1 MKNRTGR
8 RVRARV
14 RTRLLAA
21 FTAGVALAAGIAFGA
36 ESAVSQTGANGK
48 QFEHLDTS
56 LVGLGGDFRP
66 AALLGDRSATVIL
79 KLNGASVGER
89 AAEARRQGRELSKA
103 ERAAIR
109 ADLKAAQDGLKGGI
123 ESAGGSVVFDYQD
136 AYNGVAVRTALRNIP
151 ALATLPGVERVQ
163 PSRTFERDNV
173 AGVQYIEGNDAWADL
188 GVTGDGVKV
197 AVLDTGVDYFHA
209 NFGGSGDPEDFAA
222 DNGTIIEPGSFPTA
236 KVVAGTDLVGDDY
249 DASSD
254 DPAVATPQPD
264 PDPKDCNGHG
274 SHVAGSAAGFGVL
287 DDGSTFGGPYGATTY
302 SNTFRIGPGVAPEA
316 DVIAVRVFGCSGS
329 SSEAV
334 IVAALDFA
342 FEQEAD
348 VVNMS
353 LGSPF
358 GRDDEPSVV
367 ASNTLAENGVVVV
380 AAAGNAGAGAYVTDA
395 PAVASRAISAAA
407 VDASGPTFPGA
418 TAALSTGKS
427 IEMINANGASFTSGT
442 NLPVAVLRTSYPDG
456 PVSLGCDPA
465 EYTSFPG
472 GVTGKL
478 VVTVRGTCARVAR
491 AIFGQQAGAAAVA
504 MINTSS
510 VFPPFEG
517 EITSNPDTGEPFLV
531 TIPFF
536 GVRGCLGTDT
546 DACPGD
552 TADGD
557 DLVAADGGSATL
569 TPGTVPNP
577 GFTRFAG
584 FTSGG
589 PANVDSDPKPDV
601 IAPGVSVLSTSVGT
615 GNRGT
620 RISGT
625 SMATPM
631 TAGVAAL
638 VTEAHP
644 TWSTE
649 AIKGAIVGTADAGA
663 AKIANYDVRRGG
675 SGVVDARKAVDTV
688 AYATTSGGTAALSFG
703 YEPTGSAYSETLPV
717 TLNNTSGSSITYEL
731 SSTLVG
737 GALGTSIDISPGSV
751 VVPAGGTASFNVT
764 LSLSAAAVAAL
775 PGASASIFGGLA
787 NVRGAVVATPT
798 GAGAGIYPLRV
809 SFVLVPRGLSSV
821 AAGPK
826 SAYTRQGSNFSATV
840 PLANTGIHSGAADF
854 YAWGIEDANDV
865 AGPAD
870 DPMDIRA
877 AGVQVLPADALD
889 EDAAATDRALVFAIN
904 GYGRWSNPSVNEFDV
919 AIDLQNNGVADFFV
933 VGVDFG
939 AVTAGTFDGRFASI
953 IIDAA
958 GNLINA
964 WVADAPMNGSTV
976 LLPTLASDIGLG
988 PTGQPNFR
996 YTVTGFS
1003 LVPGVLV
1010 DATGVSE
1017 FRPYEPPVSTGQFV
1031 PLAPGAAANATVSV
1045 DRGKFAGSPQLG
1057 WMVVTQDDAN
1067 GAAQADLIP
1076 VGSLN

>member
-8 RVRARV
+8 PARGRVRIGF
-14 RTRLLAA
+14 LAA
-21 FTAGVALAAGIAFGA
+21 FTVGAALAAGLALGA
-36 ESAVSQTGANGK
+36 ESAVSQTGPNGK
-48 QFEHLDTS
+48 QFTQIDTS

-66 AALLGDRSATVIL
+66 AALLGDRSTTVIL
-79 KLNGASVGER
+79 KLNGASVGQR
-89 AAEARRQGRELSKA
+89 AAEARKQGRELSKA

-109 ADLKAAQDGLKGGI
+109 ADLKAAQDGLKGRI
-123 ESAGGSVVFDYQD
+123 EAAGGSVVFDYQD

-151 ALATLPGVERVQ
+151 ALTALPGVERVL
-163 PSRTFERDNV
+163 PSRTFERDNTP
-173 AGVQYIEGNDAWADL
+173 GVQYIEGNDAWADL
-188 GVTGDGVKV
+188 GLTGDGVKV

-209 NFGGSGDPEDFAA
+209 NFGGDGDPATFAN
-222 DNGTIIEPGSFPTA
+222 DNGTIVEPGTFPTA
-236 KVVAGTDLVGDDY
+236 KVVAGTDFVGDDY
-249 DASSD
+249 NASSD

-287 DDGSTFGGPYGATTY
+287 DNGTTFGGPYDATTY
-302 SNTFRIGPGVAPEA
+302 NNNFRIGPGVAPEA
-316 DVIAVRVFGCSGS
+316 DVIAVRVFGCAGS
-329 SSEAV
+329 TSEAV
-334 IVAALDFA
+334 LVAALDFA

-358 GRDDEPSVV
+358 GRDEEPSTV

-380 AAAGNAGAGAYVTDA
+380 ASAGNSGAGAYITGA
-395 PAVASRAISAAA
+395 PAVASRAISVAA
-407 VDASGPTFPGA
+407 VDASGATFPGA
-418 TAALSTGKS
+418 VAALSTGKS
-427 IEMINANGASFTSGT
+427 ITMINANGASFTSGT
-442 NLPVAVLRTSYPDG
+442 TLPVAVLRTSYPDG

-465 EYTSFPG
+465 DYTGFPG
-472 GVTGKL
+472 GVTGKF

-504 MINTSS
+504 MINTDAG
-510 VFPPFEG
+510 FPPFEG
-517 EITSNPDTGEPFLV
+517 EITSNPDTGEPFIV

-536 GVRGCLGTDT
+536 GVRGVLGP
-546 DACPGD
+546 DA

-569 TPGTVPNP
+569 TPATVPNT
-577 GFTRFAG
+577 GYTRFAG

-589 PANVDSDPKPDV
+589 PANVDSDVKPDV

-625 SMATPM
+625 SMASPM

-649 AIKGAIVGTADAGA
+649 AIKGAIVGTADASA
-663 AKIANYDVRRGG
+663 AKIANYDTRRGG

-688 AYATTSGGTAALSFG
+688 TYATTSGGTAALSFG
-703 YEPTGSAYSETLPV
+703 YEPMGSAYSETLPV
-717 TLNNTSGSSITYEL
+717 TLHNTSGSSITYNL
-731 SSTLVG
+731 SSVVVG
-737 GALGTSIDISPGSV
+737 NALGTSIGISPGSV
-751 VVPAGGTASFNVT
+751 TVPAGGMASFDVT

-775 PGASASIFGGLA
+775 PGASASIFGALV
-787 NVRGAVVATPT
+787 NVRGAIVATPT
-798 GAGAGIYPLRV
+798 SAGAGIYALRV
-809 SFVLVPRGLSSV
+809 SFVLVPRGLSNV
-821 AAGPK
+821 GAGPK
-826 SAYTRQGSNFSATV
+826 SPYTREGSTFSATV
-840 PLANTGIHSGAADF
+840 PLSNSGIHSGNADF

-865 AGPAD
+865 ESFPD

-877 AGVQVLPADALD
+877 VGVQVLPGEALGGA
-889 EDAAATDRALVFAIN
+889 ETDRSLVFAIN
-904 GYGRWSNPSVNEFDV
+904 GYGRWSNPSVNEFDI
-919 AIDLQNNGVADFFV
+919 AIDLQNDGRPEFFVIGVDLGAVFTGSFTGQFASFIFDADF
-933 VGVDFG
+933 
-939 AVTAGTFDGRFASI
+939 
-953 IIDAA
+953 
-958 GNLINA
+958 NLINA
-964 WVADAPMNGSTV
+964 WIADAPMNGSTV

-988 PTGQPNFR
+988 PTGPAKFR
-996 YTVTGFS
+996 YSVAGFS
-1003 LVPGVLV
+1003 IVPGALV
-1010 DATGVSE
+1010 DTTGVAE
-1017 FRPYEPPVSTGQFV
+1017 FRPYDPPVSTGQFV
-1031 PLAPGAAANATVSV
+1031 PLAPGASDDVTVTV

-1067 GAAQADLIP
+1067 GGAQADLIP

>member
-8 RVRARV
+8 PARGRVRIG
-14 RTRLLAA
+14 LLAV
-21 FTAGVALAAGIAFGA
+21 FTVGAALAAGLALGA
-36 ESAVSQTGANGK
+36 ESAVSQAGPNGK
-48 QFEHLDTS
+48 QFENIDTS
-56 LVGLGGDFRP
+56 LVGLGGNFRP
-66 AALLGDRSATVIL
+66 AALLGDRSTTVIL
-79 KLNGASVGER
+79 KLNGASVGQR

-109 ADLKAAQDGLKGGI
+109 ADLKAAQDGLKGRI

-136 AYNGVAVRTALRNIP
+136 AYNGVAVRTALRNVP
-151 ALATLPGVERVQ
+151 ALAALPGVERVQ
-163 PSRTFERDNV
+163 ASRTFERDNTP
-173 AGVQYIEGNDAWADL
+173 GVQYIEGNDAWADV

-209 NFGGSGDPEDFAA
+209 NFGGDGNPATFAS
-222 DNGTIIEPGSFPTA
+222 DNHTIVEPGSFPTA
-236 KVVAGTDLVGDDY
+236 KVVAGTDFVGDDF

-254 DPAVATPQPD
+254 DAAVATPHPD
-264 PDPKDCNGHG
+264 PDPLDCNGHG

-287 DDGSTFGGPYGATTY
+287 DNGTTFGGPYNATTY

-316 DVIAVRVFGCSGS
+316 DVIAVRLFGCEGS
-329 SSEAV
+329 TSEAV
-334 IVAALDFA
+334 LVAALDFA

-358 GRDDEPSVV
+358 GRDEEPSTV

-380 AAAGNAGAGAYVTDA
+380 AAAGNAGASAYIADA
-395 PAVASRAISAAA
+395 PGIASRSISVAA
-407 VDASGPTFPGA
+407 VDASGATFPGA

-427 IEMINANGASFTSGT
+427 ITMINANGAPFAGGT
-442 NLPVAVLRTSYPDG
+442 TLPVAVLRTSYPAG

-472 GVTGKL
+472 GVAGKL

-504 MINTSS
+504 MINTDAN
-510 VFPPFEG
+510 FPPFEG
-517 EITSNPDTGEPFLV
+517 EITSNPDTGEPFTV

-536 GVRGCLGTDT
+536 GVRGVLGPAAT
-546 DACPGD
+546 P
-552 TADGD
+552 DGD

-569 TPGTVPNP
+569 TPTTVPNL
-577 GFTRFAG
+577 GYTRFAS

-589 PANVDSDPKPDV
+589 PANVDSDAKPDV

-649 AIKGAIVGTADAGA
+649 AIKGAIVGTADAGV
-663 AKIANYDVRRGG
+663 AKIANYDTRRGG

-688 AYATTSGGTAALSFG
+688 AYATTSGGSAALSFG
-703 YEPTGSAYSETLPV
+703 YEPQNGAYSETLPV
-717 TLNNTSGSSITYEL
+717 TLHNTSGSSITYNL
-731 SSTLVG
+731 GSAVVG
-737 GALGTSIDISPGSV
+737 NALGTTIGFSPGSV
-751 VVPAGGTASFNVT
+751 TVPGGGTASFDVT

-775 PGASASIFGGLA
+775 PGASASIFGALA
-787 NVRGAVVATPT
+787 NVRGAIVATPT
-798 GAGAGIYPLRV
+798 SAGAGIYPLRV
-809 SFVLVPRGLSSV
+809 SFMLVPRGLSSV

-826 SAYTRQGSNFSATV
+826 SSYTRQGSNFSATV
-840 PLANTGIHSGAADF
+840 PLANSGIHSGAADF
-854 YAWGIEDANDV
+854 YAWGIEDADDV

-877 AGVQVLPADALD
+877 AGVQVLPGEALD
-889 EDAAATDRALVFAIN
+889 GAATDRALVFAIN
-904 GYGRWSNPSVNEFDV
+904 GFGRWSNPSVNEFDI
-919 AIDLQNNGVADFFV
+919 AIDLQNNGVPDFFV
-933 VGVDFG
+933 IGVDFG
-939 AVTAGTFDGRFASI
+939 AVTTGTFDGRFASV
-953 IIDAA
+953 IIDAE
-958 GNLINA
+958 GNVINA

-988 PTGQPNFR
+988 PSGQANFR
-996 YTVTGFS
+996 YAVTGFS
-1003 LVPGVLV
+1003 IVPGVLV
-1010 DATGVSE
+1010 DATGFAE

-1031 PLAPGAAANATVSV
+1031 PLAPGAAANATVDV
-1045 DRGKFAGSPQLG
+1045 DLGKFAGSPQLG

>member
-8 RVRARV
+8 AARGRVRS
-14 RTRLLAA
+14 RLLAFLTIGA
-21 FTAGVALAAGIAFGA
+21 ALAAGLALGA
-36 ESAVSQTGANGK
+36 EGAASDEGDATVER
-48 QFEHLDTS
+48 FTRIDTS
-56 LVGLGGDFRP
+56 LVGRGGNFRP
-66 AALLGDRSATVIL
+66 AALLGDRSTTVIL

-89 AAEARRQGRELSKA
+89 AAEAQKQGKELSKA

-109 ADLKAAQDGLKGGI
+109 ADLKAAQDGLRGRIEGVGGTVLF
-123 ESAGGSVVFDYQD
+123 EYQD
-136 AYNGVAVRTALRNIP
+136 AYNGVAVRTSLKNVP
-151 ALATLPGVERVQ
+151 ALAALPGVEEIR
-163 PSRTFERDNV
+163 PSRTFERDNTP
-173 AGVQYIEGNDAWADL
+173 GVQYIEGNDAWADL
-188 GVTGDGVKV
+188 GLTGDGVKV

-209 NFGGSGDPEDFAA
+209 NFGGSGNPATFAN
-222 DNGTIIEPGSFPTA
+222 DNHTIVEPGSFPTA
-236 KVVAGTDLVGDDY
+236 KVVGGTDFVGDEY

-254 DPAVATPQPD
+254 DAAVATPHPD
-264 PDPKDCNGHG
+264 PDPLDCNGHG

-287 DDGSTFGGPYGATTY
+287 DNGTTFGGPYNATTY

-316 DVIAVRVFGCSGS
+316 DVIAARVFGCAGS
-329 SSEAV
+329 TSEAI
-334 IVAALDFA
+334 IVAALEFA
-342 FEQEAD
+342 FEEGAD

-358 GRDDEPSVV
+358 GRDEEPSVV

-380 AAAGNAGAGAYVTDA
+380 ASAGNEGAGAYITGA
-395 PAVASRAISAAA
+395 PAVASRAISVAAI
-407 VDASGPTFPGA
+407 DASGATFPGA

-427 IEMINANGASFTSGT
+427 ISMINANGASFTSGT
-442 NLPVAVLRTSYPDG
+442 TLPIAVLRTSYPSG

-465 EYTSFPG
+465 EYTNFPG

-510 VFPPFEG
+510 DFPPFEG
-517 EITSNPDTGEPFLV
+517 EITSNPDTGEPFTV

-569 TPGTVPNP
+569 TPSTVPNL
-577 GFTRFAG
+577 GYQRFAS

-601 IAPGVSVLSTSVGT
+601 TAPGVSVLSTSVGT
-615 GNRGT
+615 GNKGT

-625 SMATPM
+625 SMASPM

-649 AIKGAIVGTADAGA
+649 AIKGAIVGTANATA
-663 AKIANYDVRRGG
+663 AKILSYDTRRGG

-703 YEPTGSAYSETLPV
+703 YEPRSSAYSETLPV
-717 TLNNTSGSSITYEL
+717 TLHNTSSSSMTYNL
-731 SSTLVG
+731 SSALVG
-737 GALGTSIDISPGSV
+737 GALGTSIGIAPTSVNVPG
-751 VVPAGGTASFNVT
+751 GGTASFDVT

-775 PGASASIFGGLA
+775 PGASSSIFGGLA
-787 NVRGAVVATPT
+787 NVRGAIVATPT
-798 GAGAGIYPLRV
+798 SAGAGLYALRV
-809 SFVLVPRGLSSV
+809 PFVLVPRGLSNV

-826 SAYTRQGSNFSATV
+826 SAYIRRGSNFSATV
-840 PLANTGIHSGAADF
+840 PLANSGIHSGAADF

-877 AGVQVLPADALD
+877 AGVQVLPGEVLD
-889 EDAAATDRALVFAIN
+889 GAQTDRTLIFAIN
-904 GYGRWSNPSVNEFDV
+904 GFGRWSNPSVNEFDI
-919 AIDLQNNGVADFFV
+919 AIDLQNDGRADFFV
-933 VGVDFG
+933 VGVDLG
-939 AVTAGTFDGRFASI
+939 AVLTGLFSGQYASFIFDG
-953 IIDAA
+953 A
-958 GNLINA
+958 GNLINV

-988 PTGQPNFR
+988 PTGAPKFR

-1003 LVPGVLV
+1003 IVPGVFV
-1010 DATGVSE
+1010 DTTGVAE

-1031 PLAPGAAANATVSV
+1031 PLAPGAAANATVGV
-1045 DRGKFAGSPQLG
+1045 DLGKFAGSPQLG
-1057 WMVVTQDDAN
+1057 WMVVTQDDPN